1 VSGSNGQNDVISYV
15 APYPIPNIIFDV
27 LDFVDDMVKRGKMTN
42 DFYLTSIQAG
52 FETWQGGQ
60 GLAIQD
66 FRATVNAP

>member
-1 VSGSNGQNDVISYV
+1 
-15 APYPIPNIIFDV
+15 
-27 LDFVDDMVKRGKMTN
+27 MVKRGKMTN
-42 DFYLTSIQAG
+42 DFYLTRIQAG